1 MLERKWQIV
10 AHQPMY
16 TWLAEV
22 IPKGWCA
29 RLQVACLCQSHYR
42 QLFHSFCPVHCIPL
56 KSLPIYE
63 LSTMS
68 IVRQKEPKKKLKE
81 DFGTALQT
89 NYLRQKV
96 KSRQSLSNQIIR
108 SSNYLVGLN
117 SAQTKKHLN
126 AISYWY
132 QRIERLPRI
141 VGHPHMGRCYYT
153 YSWTGP
159 PIPYLLKKK
168 NS

>member
-1 MLERKWQIV
+1 
-10 AHQPMY
+10 MY
-16 TWLAEV
+16 TWVAEV
-22 IPKGWCA
+22 IPNGSCD

-42 QLFHSFCPVHCIPL
+42 QLFHSFCPVHCIPP

-68 IVRQKEPKKKLKE
+68 IVGQKGQKNLKE

-117 SAQTKKHLN
+117 SAQTKKYLN

-132 QRIERLPRI
+132 QRIGRLPRI
-141 VGHPHMGRCYYT
+141 VGHPHMGRLIGLNSAQTTKYLNAIT
-153 YSWTGP
+153 DIKELGASKDSWSSSHG
-159 PIPYLLKKK
+159 
-168 NS
+168 